1 MVHCRARSCV
11 CLEYFTG
18 LGHSF
23 SLVARTF
30 WRQFILFMLY
40 TWNKSPG
47 TRQWEQHTHRWHDF
61 SFSHFWESANHLWLL
76 ILFLFIEIISGCF
89 VSIRQPTPE
98 PVRYCTSNFIFRI
111 KGWNFSCFSV
121 NWFPYKFSRLA
132 LSPNNGADLLN
143 KKPNDCGTKRLV
155 ECGGDFTGW
164 CTSGFSLHREAH
176 VMSVCRFEKRQTN
189 SE

>member
-47 TRQWEQHTHRWHDF
+47 TRQWEQHTHRWHEF
-61 SFSHFWESANHLWLL
+61 SFSHFWERANHLWLL

-132 LSPNNGADLLN
+132 LSQTTEQICWIKSRMIVELN
-143 KKPNDCGTKRLV
+143 V
-155 ECGGDFTGW
+155 
-164 CTSGFSLHREAH
+164 S
-176 VMSVCRFEKRQTN
+176 
-189 SE
+189 